1 MRYFGL
7 VILASSFVG
16 AAAMA
21 GVPTDYKWVRL
32 LQVFDYNRDQ
42 QLSVRE
48 LGSYWNV
55 IGKYDFN
62 RNGQLTKKEFQDQ
75 RIPPAIKK

>member
-7 VILASSFVG
+7 AILASSFVG
-16 AAAMA
+16 AAAIA
-21 GVPTDYKWVRL
+21 AAPNSYVWIRL
-32 LQVFDYNRDQ
+32 LSNFDRNRDQ
-42 QLSVRE
+42 QLSVKE

-62 RNGQLTKKEFQDQ
+62 RNGQLTKQEFQDQ

>member
-21 GVPTDYKWVRL
+21 GWPTDIQWVRL
-32 LQVFDYNRDQ
+32 LGVFDSNRDQ

-62 RNGQLTKKEFQDQ
+62 RNGQLTKQEFQDQ